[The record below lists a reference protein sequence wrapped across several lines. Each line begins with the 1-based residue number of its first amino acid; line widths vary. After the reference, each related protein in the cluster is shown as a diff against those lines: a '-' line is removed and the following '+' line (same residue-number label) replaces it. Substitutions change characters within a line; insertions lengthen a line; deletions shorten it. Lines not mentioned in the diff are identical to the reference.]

1 MPRNIYKTAD
11 GTKVPGTTT
20 ITGQLDKPNLIQWAW
35 NLGAEGK
42 DWREARDSAGDR
54 GTSVHD
60 MIMGFWRCEEVAMV
74 GDIETKCFEMF
85 LKWLQGKKV
94 DPVLV
99 EMPLVSEEYKFGG
112 QPDLVAMIDGVL
124 TLLDIKTAK
133 AIYPEVWYQL
143 AGYDIL
149 LKEHGHECEQYQIL
163 RLGQDG
169 SFEDPIR
176 DELERER
183 NIFLAL
189 RDIYYWRKA

>member
-1 MPRNIYKTAD
+1 
-11 GTKVPGTTT
+11 
-20 ITGQLDKPNLIQWAW
+20 
-35 NLGAEGK
+35 
-42 DWREARDSAGDR
+42 
-54 GTSVHD
+54 
-60 MIMGFWRCEEVAMV
+60 
-74 GDIETKCFEMF
+74 
-85 LKWLQGKKV
+85 
-94 DPVLV
+94 
-99 EMPLVSEEYKFGG
+99 
-112 QPDLVAMIDGVL
+112 VAMIDGVL